1 MQNEQPELGLGLLIF
16 HMYGVKNYS
25 WFARKKFFYYFFIFL
40 CYKTYIFTFTFLK
53 TNSTDPIKS
62 MSKETLTSTFTELR
76 KNFLRLAMR
85 FLPNKEDAD
94 DALQEAFFRLWRH
107 ADQIGS
113 REEAEALTVV
123 TVKNLCIDTLRK
135 RNNIPTV
142 ELDENRDESVCDQAD
157 ESIER
162 EERFRTLERIIELRL
177 TPLQQQILRMKEYEG
192 KKYNEIADILGMQE
206 PAVRMQLSRARK
218 EIRDCYLKQME
229 R

>member
-1 MQNEQPELGLGLLIF
+1 
-16 HMYGVKNYS
+16 
-25 WFARKKFFYYFFIFL
+25 
-40 CYKTYIFTFTFLK
+40 
-53 TNSTDPIKS
+53 

-76 KNFLRLAMR
+76 KGFLRLAMR

-94 DALQEAFFRLWRH
+94 DALQEAFFRLWKH

-123 TVKNLCIDTLRK
+123 TVKNLCIDTLRR
-135 RNNIPTV
+135 RNHLPTV
-142 ELDENRDESVCDQAD
+142 GLDENQDEAISDSTA
-157 ESIER
+157 ESMEK
-162 EERFRTLERIIELRL
+162 EERFRMVERIIELRL
-177 TPLQQQILRMKEYEG
+177 TPLQQQILHMKEYEG

-218 EIRDCYLKQME
+218 EIRECYLKQME

>member
-1 MQNEQPELGLGLLIF
+1 MFGMGYRLFSDMKDRNFQIKI
-16 HMYGVKNYS
+16 KN
-25 WFARKKFFYYFFIFL
+25 IHLL
-40 CYKTYIFTFTFLK
+40 CYKTNIFTFTFLK

-142 ELDENRDESVCDQAD
+142 ELDENRGESVCDQAD

-162 EERFRTLERIIELRL
+162 EERFRMLERIIELRL

-192 KKYNEIADILGMQE
+192 KKYDEIAEILGMQE

>member
-1 MQNEQPELGLGLLIF
+1 MKLTD
-16 HMYGVKNYS
+16 KN
-25 WFARKKFFYYFFIFL
+25 KKNHIL
-40 CYKTYIFTFTFLK
+40 CYKTNIFTFTFLK
-53 TNSTDPIKS
+53 TNSRDPIRS

-85 FLPNKEDAD
+85 LLPNKEDAD

-142 ELDENRDESVCDQAD
+142 ELDENRDESVCDQTD

>member
-1 MQNEQPELGLGLLIF
+1 MQNEQPELGLWLLILL
-16 HMYGVKNYS
+16 MYGVKNYS
-25 WFARKKFFYYFFIFL
+25 WFARKEFFYYFFIFL

-162 EERFRTLERIIELRL
+162 EERFRMLERIIELRL

-192 KKYNEIADILGMQE
+192 KKYDEIAEILGMQE

>member
-1 MQNEQPELGLGLLIF
+1 MI
-16 HMYGVKNYS
+16 YS
-25 WFARKKFFYYFFIFL
+25 NTYYFFHLL
-40 CYKTYIFTFTFLK
+40 CYKTNIFTFTFLK

>member
-1 MQNEQPELGLGLLIF
+1 MQEN
-16 HMYGVKNYS
+16 S
-25 WFARKKFFYYFFIFL
+25 SFAIFFIFL
-40 CYKTYIFTFTFLK
+40 CYKTNIFTFTFLK

-107 ADQIGS
+107 ADKIGS

-192 KKYNEIADILGMQE
+192 KKYDEIAEMLGMQE

>member
-1 MQNEQPELGLGLLIF
+1 MQEKSSFTI
-16 HMYGVKNYS
+16 
-25 WFARKKFFYYFFIFL
+25 FFIFL

-135 RNNIPTV
+135 KNNIPTV

-162 EERFRTLERIIELRL
+162 EERFRMLERIIELRL

-192 KKYNEIADILGMQE
+192 KKYDEIAEMLGMQE

>member
-1 MQNEQPELGLGLLIF
+1 MSFFVTNISLYDKDFPNSNTQKRFF
-16 HMYGVKNYS
+16 HS
-25 WFARKKFFYYFFIFL
+25 F
-40 CYKTYIFTFTFLK
+40 CYKRYSFTFNFLK
-53 TNSTDPIKS
+53 TIRTTRYKS

-76 KNFLRLAMR
+76 KGFLRLAMR

-94 DALQEAFFRLWRH
+94 DALQEAFFRLWKH

-123 TVKNLCIDTLRK
+123 TVKNLCIDTLRR
-135 RNNIPTV
+135 RNHLPTV
-142 ELDENRDESVCDQAD
+142 ELDENRDESISDSTA
-157 ESIER
+157 ESMEK
-162 EERFRTLERIIELRL
+162 EERFRIVERIIELRL
-177 TPLQQQILRMKEYEG
+177 TPLQQQILHMKEYEG

-218 EIRDCYLKQME
+218 EIRECYLKQME

>member
-1 MQNEQPELGLGLLIF
+1 MSFFVTNISLYDKDFPNSNTQKKIF
-16 HMYGVKNYS
+16 FHS
-25 WFARKKFFYYFFIFL
+25 F
-40 CYKTYIFTFTFLK
+40 CYKRYSFTFTFLK
-53 TNSTDPIKS
+53 TIRTTRYKS

-76 KNFLRLAMR
+76 KGFLRLAMR

-94 DALQEAFFRLWRH
+94 DALQEAFFRLWKH

-135 RNNIPTV
+135 RNHLSTV
-142 ELDENRDESVCDQAD
+142 ELDENRDESISDSTA
-157 ESIER
+157 ESMEK
-162 EERFRTLERIIELRL
+162 EERFRMVERIIELRL
-177 TPLQQQILRMKEYEG
+177 TPLQQQILHMKEYEG

-218 EIRDCYLKQME
+218 EIRECYLKQME